1 MRFCEWS
8 RHSYDELNRFVK
20 SLINRPTGI
29 WVAMI
34 QIGLVRYLVTVRLS
48 ERERKALKGHGK
60 ISEVVREALR
70 LYLSSRNSSR
80 TIARLRELQKN
91 PVRTTIGEDLKLLRA
106 DRDR

>member
-1 MRFCEWS
+1 
-8 RHSYDELNRFVK
+8 
-20 SLINRPTGI
+20 
-29 WVAMI
+29 MI